1 MHTQV
6 VKIIIFTVH
15 SYKSPFCWCHLSQL
29 QSSSPIHM
37 LLFNDTVT
45 VVSLEILLL
54 WLPSCPWSLVPRSTK
69 TSIWPLYFGGVNH
82 ALKTMASEHRTTLTD
97 AAEPGVGGWR
107 CWMVE
112 AHYTAIA
119 ILLKLMKTMNYLNK
133 WPICYFFFIRRQWPS
148 QQCHYIRML
157 FPCPS
162 YNSMYPP
169 MERTIVD
176 GCTIFILNSSPNYL
190 KWSF

>member
-119 ILLKLMKTMNYLNK
+119 ITKINEDHELFEQMAN
-133 WPICYFFFIRRQWPS
+133 
-148 QQCHYIRML
+148 ML
-157 FPCPS
+157 FLLHPS
-162 YNSMYPP
+162 SMTKSA
-169 MERTIVD
+169 MS
-176 GCTIFILNSSPNYL
+176 LH
-190 KWSF
+190 